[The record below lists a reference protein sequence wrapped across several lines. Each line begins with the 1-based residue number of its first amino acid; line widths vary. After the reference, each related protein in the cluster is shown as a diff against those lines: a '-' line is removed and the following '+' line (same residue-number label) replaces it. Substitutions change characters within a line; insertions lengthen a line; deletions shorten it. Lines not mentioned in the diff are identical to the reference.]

1 MIFKGAATAI
11 ITPFDNNS
19 NVNYDKL
26 KELIEFQILN
36 GIKAIVVCGT
46 TGESSTL
53 TNEERKEVIRY
64 AVQIVNKRVPVIAGT
79 GSNNTAYSIELSK
92 CAEELDVDGLLLVTP
107 YYNKC
112 TQEGLYL
119 HYLEIAKSVNLPII
133 LYNVPSRTSVNI
145 NVDTVVR
152 LSKIPNIVG
161 IKEASSDLSQ
171 IAEILSKV
179 DETFSVYSGNDDQ
192 ILPILS
198 LGGKGVISV
207 ISNILPR
214 ETNELCELY
223 FNNNT
228 EQAKLLQ
235 LKYLKL
241 IKSLFIEVN
250 PIPIKECMNI
260 LGYNVGGTRLPLS
273 KISDKNVQI
282 LNDTLKEFDLI

>member
-19 NVNYDKL
+19 NVNYAKL

-53 TNEERKEVIRY
+53 TNEERIEVIRY

-92 CAEELDVDGLLLVTP
+92 CAETLDVDGLLLVSP

-260 LGYNVGGTRLPLS
+260 LGYNIGGTRLPLS
-273 KISDKNVQI
+273 KMSDKNIQI
-282 LNDTLKEFDLI
+282 LNDTLKEFDLR

>member
-11 ITPFDNNS
+11 VTPFDENLNI
-19 NVNYDKL
+19 NYDKM

-36 GIKAIVVCGT
+36 GIKAIIVCGT

-53 TNEERKEVIRY
+53 STEEKKELIRFT
-64 AVQIVNKRVPVIAGT
+64 VEVVDKRVPVIAGT
-79 GSNNTAYSIELSK
+79 GTNNTAYSIELSK
-92 CAEELDVDGLLLVTP
+92 YAEEVGSDGLLLVTP

-112 TQEGLYL
+112 TQDGLYQ
-119 HYLEIAKSVNLPII
+119 HFAEIAKSVNLPII

-145 NVDTVVR
+145 AVDTVVK

-179 DETFSVYSGNDDQ
+179 DNSFDVYSGNDDQ

-207 ISNILPR
+207 LSNVLPR
-214 ETNELCELY
+214 ETDNICELY
-223 FNNNT
+223 FSNKV
-228 EQAKLLQ
+228 EQAKILQ

-241 IKSLFIEVN
+241 MKTMFIEVN

-260 LGYNVGGTRLPLS
+260 LGYNVGATRLPLS
-273 KISDKNVQI
+273 KISDKNLQV
-282 LNDTLKEFDLI
+282 LKETLKEYNLT

>member
-11 ITPFDNNS
+11 VTPFDS
-19 NVNYDKL
+19 NLKVNYAKL

-53 TNEERKEVIRY
+53 TTEEKKEVIRY
-64 AVQIVNKRVPVIAGT
+64 TVQVVNKRVPVIAGT
-79 GSNNTAYSIELSK
+79 GTNNTAYSIELSEY
-92 CAEELDVDGLLLVTP
+92 AQQVNVDGLLLVTP

-119 HYLEIAKSVNLPII
+119 HFSEIAKSVNLPII

-145 NVDTVVR
+145 AVDTVVR
-152 LSKIPNIVG
+152 LSKVPNIVA
-161 IKEASSDLSQ
+161 IKEASGDLSQ
-171 IAEILSKV
+171 IAEILSKI
-179 DETFSVYSGNDDQ
+179 DEDFTVYSGNDDQ

-207 ISNILPR
+207 LSNILPK
-214 ETNELCELY
+214 ETNVLCELY

-260 LGYNVGGTRLPLS
+260 LGYNVGETRLPLCKMS
-273 KISDKNVQI
+273 GKNIEI
-282 LNDTLKEFDLI
+282 LQNTLKEFHLT

>member
-11 ITPFDNNS
+11 VTPFDDNL
-19 NVNYDKL
+19 NVNYVKL
-26 KELIEFQILN
+26 KELIEFQISN
-36 GIKAIVVCGT
+36 GIKAIVICGT

-53 TNEERKEVIRY
+53 TTEEKKEIIRY
-64 AVQIVNKRVPVIAGT
+64 TMQIVNKRVPVIAGT
-79 GSNNTAYSIELSK
+79 GTNNTAYSIELSK
-92 CAEELDVDGLLLVTP
+92 YAEKANVDGLLLVTP

-112 TQEGLYL
+112 TQNGLYL
-119 HYLEIAKSVNLPII
+119 HFSEIAKTVNLPII

-145 NVDTVVR
+145 AVDTVVK
-152 LSKIPNIVG
+152 LSKVPNIVG

-179 DETFSVYSGNDDQ
+179 DNDFDVYSGNDDQ

-207 ISNILPR
+207 LSNILPK
-214 ETNELCELY
+214 ETDNLCQMY
-223 FNNNT
+223 FNNNA
-228 EQAKLLQ
+228 EDAKLLQ
-235 LKYLKL
+235 LKYMKL
-241 IKSLFIEVN
+241 IKHLFIEVN

-273 KISDKNVQI
+273 KMSEKNMET
-282 LNDTLKEFDLI
+282 LKNTLKEFNLT